1 MEWNQEGTP
10 GPTISEKRGGLM
22 ADDKAKGEF
31 CEKVDHFGGLY
42 GLKTMDYYGCTRG
55 IPYKPSATNNEESGI

>member
-1 MEWNQEGTP
+1 
-10 GPTISEKRGGLM
+10 M

-31 CEKVDHFGGLY
+31 CEKVDRFGELY

-55 IPYKPSATNNEESGI
+55 NPYKPSATNNEKSGI